1 MQINPVYFRGPLLI
15 LLVLLL
21 WGDPS
26 HSKISEEP
34 AVDEDVLDDVL
45 EQEDGPASQR
55 MKQIL
60 DSFGIPS
67 KPPAGEPADEEKLV
81 KGAATSFSE
90 VKKLGQAPTPIE
102 SDSKPATGED
112 DGEELVV
119 EGAVKSFSEVT
130 KLDQAPTPIQS
141 DSKPATGESDSE
153 KLIVEGAV
161 KSFSKVTKLGQA
173 PTPIQSDSKPATG
186 ESDGEKL
193 IVEGAVKSF
202 SKVTKLGQAPTPFQ
216 LGPALLQKETA
227 VDGKLDI
234 GDSVKEQNIGEPDG
248 EKLVVEG
255 AVKSFSEFT
264 KLGEASTPI
273 QSDSKPPPAEADVEK
288 LVDGA
293 AKSYSEFTKRGEAPT
308 PIQSDP
314 TDALKVAIAE
324 KAEVMPVVSCICVV
338 FIFDMHCLVMS

>member
-34 AVDEDVLDDVL
+34 AVDEDVLDDAL

-130 KLDQAPTPIQS
+130 KLDQAPNPIQS

-161 KSFSKVTKLGQA
+161 KSFSEVTKPGQA
-173 PTPIQSDSKPATG
+173 S
-186 ESDGEKL
+186 
-193 IVEGAVKSF
+193 
-202 SKVTKLGQAPTPFQ
+202 TPFQ
-216 LGPALLQKETA
+216 LGPALLQKKTA

-234 GDSVKEQNIGEPDG
+234 GDSVKEQNIGEPDV
-248 EKLVVEG
+248 EKLVEG
-255 AVKSFSEFT
+255 AANSISEAT
-264 KLGEASTPI
+264 KLGETSTPI
-273 QSDSKPPPAEADVEK
+273 QSDSKPPPGEPEVEK

-314 TDALKVAIAE
+314 TDALKVAAAE
-324 KAEVMPVVSCICVV
+324 KAEDVRVVSCI
-338 FIFDMHCLVMS
+338 